1 MHMSKRKLK
10 FWNIPITT
18 HLDECVERAVQQ
30 GSFVSKSD
38 FVREAVREKLEKIG
52 EPDPIEI
59 PTEIDLEEL
68 ERQVAQIMAQEAKKQ

>member
-1 MHMSKRKLK
+1 MSKRKLK
-10 FWNIPITT
+10 FWNIPVTA

-52 EPDPIEI
+52 EPDPVEI

>member
-1 MHMSKRKLK
+1 
-10 FWNIPITT
+10 
-18 HLDECVERAVQQ
+18 LDECVERAVQQ